1 MQEHQCPVQPPS
13 ISQGEEC
20 MPETNQYDPSPQAQE
35 REQQRLV
42 QQRFGATAQAYARS
56 AVHSQGPDLEW
67 ITQAAALTGKEL
79 VVDVATGTGF
89 TAFAL
94 APYAREVMGID
105 ITLPMLEAAQRLAT
119 ERQVTNVHF
128 QQGDALAL
136 PFSSSSVDLVTCRH
150 AAHHFSKIAQAVQE
164 TVRVLK
170 PGGKLIL
177 ADSISPE
184 EPELDV
190 FLNEIE
196 VLRDPSH
203 IRNYRISEWLTL
215 LSSAGLT
222 ANVLREWSIPLDVRS
237 WTQRMQTPPEDV
249 ERIVQRC
256 AHASPLAQERF
267 HIEHHEGFFSFLL
280 PAALLVGVKSTSLS
294 SDSSGPS

>member
-1 MQEHQCPVQPPS
+1 
-13 ISQGEEC
+13 
-20 MPETNQYDPSPQAQE
+20 MPETNQNDPSPQAQE
-35 REQQRLV
+35 REQQQLV

-67 ITQAAALTGKEL
+67 IAEAAALSGKEL

-94 APYAREVMGID
+94 APYAREVVGID

-128 QQGDALAL
+128 QLGDALAL
-136 PFSSSSVDLVTCRH
+136 PFSSSSVDLVACRY

-164 TVRVLK
+164 WVRVLK

-184 EPELDV
+184 EPELEA
-190 FLNEIE
+190 FLDEIE

-203 IRNYRISEWLTL
+203 IHNYRISEWLTL
-215 LSSAGLT
+215 LSSGGLT
-222 ANVLREWSIPLDVRS
+222 ANVWREWSIPLDVGS
-237 WTQRMQTPPEDV
+237 WTQRMQTPPENV

-256 AHASPLAQERF
+256 ALASPVAQERF
-267 HIEHHEGFFSFLL
+267 HIEHHDGFFSFLL
-280 PAALLVGVKSTSLS
+280 PSVLLVGVKMKARS
-294 SDSSGPS
+294 